1 MSSLSGRKP
10 LVAALS
16 VLALTAV
23 PLASADDQVRSGAA
37 PSAGLKGEYFNEMNL
52 TAPVG
57 DRVDPTVDFAW
68 DDIAQVPMA
77 GVEPNTWS
85 ARWTGTV
92 TPRYSERYS
101 FSTRS
106 DDGVRVFIDDQTV
119 ISNWTEHRVAT
130 DTGEIDLQ
138 AGHAYAIRV
147 EFYEKG
153 GRAEIRLR
161 WQSASQALEVIP
173 ASQLAPPAVAPEP
186 DPAPTPAPAPA
197 PAPPAA
203 APTAAPLPVPTVA
216 TPAPPVLPAPAVLA
230 SDTLPPPS
238 TPVAGEH
245 FNALPAGGNV
255 LVRDGDRII
264 ALDRGAT
271 LPVGARI
278 DTRAGAVRIETAP
291 AKHVKR
297 KRQFAQLGGANFRVT
312 QPANGERIVNLDMI
326 HGDFESCAS
335 TTARSASRGTAH
347 ASRSDRT
354 VRRIFGSGK
363 GRFRTRGRDASATVR
378 GTVWSVED
386 RCDSSIVRVFEGLV
400 DAENLITGKVVP
412 VAGGES
418 YTVRHTR

>member
-1 MSSLSGRKP
+1 MSSFSGRKP

-16 VLALTAV
+16 LLALTAV
-23 PLASADDQVRSGAA
+23 PLASADDQVRSGAD

-68 DDIAQVPMA
+68 DDVDQVPMA
-77 GVEPNTWS
+77 GVKPNTWS

-92 TPRYSERYS
+92 TPRYSEHYT

-119 ISNWTEHRVAT
+119 VSNWTDHRVAT

-153 GRAEIRLR
+153 GRAEMRLR

-186 DPAPTPAPAPA
+186 DPAP
-197 PAPPAA
+197 APPAA
-203 APTAAPLPVPTVA
+203 APTAAPLPVPTLA
-216 TPAPPVLPAPAVLA
+216 TPAPPVLPAPAVQA

-271 LPVGARI
+271 LPVGSRI

-297 KRQFAQLGGANFRVT
+297 KRQFAQLGGGNFRVT
-312 QPANGERIVNLDMI
+312 QPAKGERIVNVDLI

-347 ASRSDRT
+347 ASSSDRT

-363 GRFRTRGRDASATVR
+363 GRFRTRGRDTSATVR